1 MRRLRSDLGV
11 FTAVGVFDLVQGR
24 QTYLEN
30 DAKSGDVQMLA
41 NGGVCLWVRAMKGAC
56 GEGAWQWGVW

>member
-41 NGGVCLWVRAMKGAC
+41 NGGVCLWGRVFMGTC
-56 GEGAWQWGVW
+56 DEGGVW